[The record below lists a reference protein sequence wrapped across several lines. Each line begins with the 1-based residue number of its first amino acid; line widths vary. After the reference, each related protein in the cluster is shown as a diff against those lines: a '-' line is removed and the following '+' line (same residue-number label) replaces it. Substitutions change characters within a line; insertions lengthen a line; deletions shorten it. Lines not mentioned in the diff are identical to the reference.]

1 MIKLTKYTSDSIEEN
16 TLENTLVEY
25 IHINPNQI
33 IYLEQIS
40 TANGDTVTEIKMVSN
55 ISIQVLELPSVIQSK
70 IERLYKTNRTPYA

>member
-55 ISIQVLELPSVIQSK
+55 VSIQVLELPSVIQSK